1 MQGQLALCIKSSVTL
16 WFGRI
21 IIEKITRDLPFWEKL
36 IAKLTAF
43 YVENM
48 LPELISHGL
57 DVVATEHNCDKEK
70 NIAVVGRESMVT

>member
-1 MQGQLALCIKSSVTL
+1 MVWQPKG
-16 WFGRI
+16 I
-21 IIEKITRDLPFWEKL
+21 IIERITRDLPFWEKL

-48 LPELISHGL
+48 LPELISQRL

-70 NIAVVGRESMVT
+70 ILLLSEGRAW